1 MEPFK
6 LEKAKNGVWYFSI
19 PEFEKHGN
27 VKTFFTTRVGGVSKE
42 EFTSLNFGGYTR
54 DLPENVKENRR
65 RVMEAVGIEGFTEA
79 FVRQVHGDL
88 VCCIQSRDIL
98 EEETLTI
105 NNADGITTNVENML
119 LLTLHADCLPLFF
132 FDPVRRV
139 AAVSHAGWRGTAK
152 HIGPKTIRKMELEFG
167 SRPEDIMTAVGPGI
181 SLCCFEVGSEV
192 YGAFQAVFP
201 EIDTCA
207 ISMDNGKYKLDL
219 KKINEIQLRKAGA
232 GTVLVSGYCTMCRE
246 DLFFSHRRDNGK
258 TGRMG
263 AGIILT
269 KG

>member
-1 MEPFK
+1 
-6 LEKAKNGVWYFSI
+6 
-19 PEFEKHGN
+19 
-27 VKTFFTTRVGGVSKE
+27 
-42 EFTSLNFGGYTR
+42 
-54 DLPENVKENRR
+54 
-65 RVMEAVGIEGFTEA
+65 
-79 FVRQVHGDL
+79 
-88 VCCIQSRDIL
+88 
-98 EEETLTI
+98 
-105 NNADGITTNVENML
+105 
-119 LLTLHADCLPLFF
+119 
-132 FDPVRRV
+132 
-139 AAVSHAGWRGTAK
+139 
-152 HIGPKTIRKMELEFG
+152 
-167 SRPEDIMTAVGPGI
+167 MTAVGPGI
-181 SLCCFEVGSEV
+181 SLCCFEVGPEV